1 MVASASPFL
10 PVLPDADTPI
20 PPERPFALGSA
31 PGPGRT
37 AAKLTTL
44 NVAAAAAPAAPAP
57 AAPAPERSVVKLA
70 SVHTQKLPDLDSAP
84 RTDARP
90 VATYAPVQNDGVLGL
105 MSGRGLY

>member
-1 MVASASPFL
+1 MSSFRNERPRWVSTVFSVTNKVWAISRFVLPPAASSATLSSLGVSAS
-10 PVLPDADTPI
+10 
-20 PPERPFALGSA
+20 
-31 PGPGRT
+31 
-37 AAKLTTL
+37 
-44 NVAAAAAPAAPAP
+44 
-57 AAPAPERSVVKLA
+57 APERSVVKLA